1 MVSVDVYG
9 CGGGRGGACFVCL
22 GISEWHLAYIF
33 LTKYSYFPFLFVYL
47 RECKEGDLGK
57 DFL

>member
-1 MVSVDVYG
+1 MCMDVG
-9 CGGGRGGACFVCL
+9 EGGGGACFVCL

-33 LTKYSYFPFLFVYL
+33 LTKYPYFPFLFVYL